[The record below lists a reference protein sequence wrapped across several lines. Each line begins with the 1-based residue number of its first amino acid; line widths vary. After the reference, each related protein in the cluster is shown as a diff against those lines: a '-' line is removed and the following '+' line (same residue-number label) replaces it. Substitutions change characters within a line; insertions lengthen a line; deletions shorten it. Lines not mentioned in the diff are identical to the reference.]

1 MTKNL
6 FADVSSHNPDT
17 PGYFQ
22 ALKNTG
28 CKGVVIKLT
37 EGTYYTNPLAR
48 NQIANTK
55 SHGMKVNAYHFARFT
70 SVGGAQAEANYFL
83 RALKSHGV
91 GTDAVVVNDFEAT
104 HASVAALNAFYGPL
118 EAAGYKNIS
127 IYSMRSWLPLGTLTA
142 YGGLNGWPN
151 TGDRLVR
158 LSATRGNTPARLRS
172 LGGPRTCHGTTRAPS
187 PATRAAPRATRKA
200 TPIARKTSK
209 RTRTTKPNSRTV
221 IACKTYSLPKFT
233 TNGSTKKEG
242 YYCLL

>member
-22 ALKNTG
+22 ALKNAG

-127 IYSMRSWLPLGTLTA
+127 IYSMRSWFTA
-142 YGGLNGWPN
+142 GYFNGVRGLKWVAEYGRSACSIKCDAWQYTSTASIAGRS
-151 TGDRLVR
+151 TD
-158 LSATRGNTPARLRS
+158 LSWDYQGAFTSNKG
-172 LGGPRTCHGTTRAPS
+172 GTTGNSQSNADRE
-187 PATRAAPRATRKA
+187 KNQQKNQND
-200 TPIARKTSK
+200 KTK
-209 RTRTTKPNSRTV
+209 L
-221 IACKTYSLPKFT
+221 AYCYSLQNLFFT
-233 TNGSTKKEG
+233 QVYDKW
-242 YYCLL
+242 LH